1 MRQQGQ
7 PAIIAGVILLVVG
20 GVMITF
26 GWDRAA
32 SLDCVQCQFPY
43 LLSASLPGL
52 ALIIIG
58 LTVLVLAI
66 VRRDA
71 VERDQQL
78 EKLTASIA
86 ELASIVGPRDPF
98 DHAITGEYRPRPRV
112 SSNGN
117 GSSRVDG
124 DAQTVEIARPG
135 SFEQGK

>member
-20 GVMITF
+20 GVMITL

-32 SLDCVQCQFPY
+32 NLDYVQGQFPY

-58 LTVLVLAI
+58 MSVLVLAI

-78 EKLTASIA
+78 EKLTASIS

-98 DHAITGEYRPRPRV
+98 DPAITGEYRPRPRA
-112 SSNGN
+112 STNGADSAAATTQIS
-117 GSSRVDG
+117 G
-124 DAQTVEIARPG
+124 PG
-135 SFEQGK
+135 SFEQGR

>member
-20 GVMITF
+20 GVMITL

-32 SLDCVQCQFPY
+32 NLDYVQGQFPY

-58 LTVLVLAI
+58 MSVLVLAI

-78 EKLTASIA
+78 EKLTASVS

-98 DHAITGEYRPRPRV
+98 DPAITGEYRPRPRA
-112 SSNGN
+112 STNGADSAAATTQIN
-117 GSSRVDG
+117 G
-124 DAQTVEIARPG
+124 PG
-135 SFEQGK
+135 SFEQGR